1 MCWYTHF
8 FLAISI
14 IKSTHIITQTRRHA
28 HAPIIVFILIRSTW
42 WYHLCTYIYCRFDV
56 EEQKKICLP
65 QNVWDV
71 QRFSFQMN
79 LNLCFS
85 TPFVQLFSEQQLHS
99 IIILIYSHS
108 FSSAALFF
116 WLNEEREKINKE
128 IVFVILM
135 SRMCV
140 CVTNSVENLYNILR
154 WLEFPRI
161 RTHMQSK
168 LHT

>member
-85 TPFVQLFSEQQLHS
+85 TPFVQLFFEQQQQLHS

-116 WLNEEREKINKE
+116 LAEWREKKNQQRDSLCYFNE
-128 IVFVILM
+128 PNV
-135 SRMCV
+135 CV
-140 CVTNSVENLYNILR
+140 CDEQCREPV
-154 WLEFPRI
+154 
-161 RTHMQSK
+161 
-168 LHT
+168 

>member
-1 MCWYTHF
+1 MIHTFFSRHF
-8 FLAISI
+8 YHKVNTYYHAD
-14 IKSTHIITQTRRHA
+14 TQTRTRTDHCFYFNQ
-28 HAPIIVFILIRSTW
+28 INLVISLM
-42 WYHLCTYIYCRFDV
+42 YIYILPIRRRRT
-56 EEQKKICLP
+56 KKNCLP